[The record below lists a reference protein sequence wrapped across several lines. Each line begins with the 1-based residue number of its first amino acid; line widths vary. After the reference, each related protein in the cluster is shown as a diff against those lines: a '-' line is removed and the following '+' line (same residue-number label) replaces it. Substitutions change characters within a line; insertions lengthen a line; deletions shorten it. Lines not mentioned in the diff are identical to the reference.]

1 MNAILEFILK
11 IIEFIKSLFV
21 KTPEPEPTPEPKPEP
36 KPEPTPEPEPVPEPE
51 PEPEIPKVEIVRV
64 SGKLESGY
72 VGDETDPVI
81 LDNTG
86 MMFVAVRPNVDY
98 LVWTI
103 FKVYFNGSHVKS
115 VNTNVSAEKFK
126 ELALAFGSSS
136 NDGWPKG
143 DFKAKIVATDGETG
157 KEIDTHK
164 FNVRVV

>member
-36 KPEPTPEPEPVPEPE
+36 TPEPTPEPEPEPE
-51 PEPEIPKVEIVRV
+51 YPVVEIIRV
-64 SGKLESGY
+64 AGKLDAGF

-81 LDNTG
+81 IDNNG
-86 MMFVAVRPNVDY
+86 MMMVAVRPNVDY

-103 FKVYFNGSHVKS
+103 FKVYFYDTLVRT

-126 ELALAFGSSS
+126 ELALAFGSPSD
-136 NDGWPKG
+136 DGWPKG
-143 DFKAKIVATDGETG
+143 DFKAKIVATHGETG
-157 KEIDTHK
+157 KEIDTHE

>member
-21 KTPEPEPTPEPKPEP
+21 KTPEPTP
-36 KPEPTPEPEPVPEPE
+36 KPEPTPEPTPDPTPEPE
-51 PEPEIPKVEIVRV
+51 PEPEYPVVEIIRV
-64 SGKLESGY
+64 AGKLDAGY

-81 LDNTG
+81 LEKFG

-103 FKVYFNGSHVKS
+103 FKVYFNDSLVRTL
-115 VNTNVSAEKFK
+115 NTNVSAEKFK
-126 ELALAFGSSS
+126 ELAMAFSSS
-136 NDGWPKG
+136 SEDGWPKG
-143 DFKAKIVATDGETG
+143 DYKAKIVATHGETG